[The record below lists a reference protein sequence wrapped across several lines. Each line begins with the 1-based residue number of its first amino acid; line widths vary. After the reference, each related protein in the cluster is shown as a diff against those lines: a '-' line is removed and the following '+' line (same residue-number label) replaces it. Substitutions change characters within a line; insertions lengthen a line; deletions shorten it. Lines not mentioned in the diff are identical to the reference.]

1 MQGWKLFIHAVRMVV
16 GNWRD
21 AIRIFWAPCVLMGL
35 LFLGL
40 IRAMSNIFGE
50 NFSET
55 GTIAGTPSGGSIGL
69 SFLLMLLMFFVI
81 GWGIVAWHRFVLAEE
96 QQSGLI
102 PQFHLGRILAY
113 FGRLF
118 LLGLACAI
126 CAIPLMMIGTSVM
139 GSGSI
144 AGTLAVLFVI
154 SVLTS
159 VLMYRWV
166 AILPAAALG
175 KPLTFGEAWSA
186 TSGATGAIL
195 VLMLTVWA
203 VSYGGQYLV
212 QAIYGISPF
221 VGTAV
226 DIVFTALVGLV
237 NISILTT
244 FYGHYVEGRSID

>member
-1 MQGWKLFIHAVRMVV
+1 MQGWKLFKHAVRMVV

-21 AIRIFWAPCVLMGL
+21 AIRIFWAPCVLI
-35 LFLGL
+35 GL
-40 IRAMSNIFGE
+40 IFFGLARNMSNIFGE

-55 GTIAGTPSGGSIGL
+55 GTIVGTPSGGSIGL
-69 SFLLMLLMFFVI
+69 SFLLMLLAFFVI
-81 GWGIVAWHRFVLAEE
+81 GWGIVAWHRFVLVEE
-96 QQSGLI
+96 YQSGLI
-102 PQFHLGRILAY
+102 PPFHLSRILAY

-126 CAIPLMMIGTSVM
+126 CAIPLMMVGTAVM
-139 GSGSI
+139 GSGSLV
-144 AGTLAVLFVI
+144 GTLVVLFVV
-154 SVLTS
+154 SVLIS

-186 TSGATGAIL
+186 TGGATGAIL
-195 VLMLTVWA
+195 VLMMTVWA
-203 VSYGGQYLV
+203 VSYGGQFLV
-212 QAIYGISPF
+212 QAMYGIVPA
-221 VGTAV
+221 VATAV

-244 FYGHYVEGRSID
+244 FYGHYVEGRSVD